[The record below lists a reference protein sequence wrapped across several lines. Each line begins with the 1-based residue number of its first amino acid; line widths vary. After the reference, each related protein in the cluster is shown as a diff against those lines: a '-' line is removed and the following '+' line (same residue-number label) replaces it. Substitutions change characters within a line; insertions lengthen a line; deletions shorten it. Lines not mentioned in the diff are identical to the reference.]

1 MYKMLLLV
9 CIVFF
14 LTHES
19 LGYQLPISCK
29 IKNKIGI
36 ASRSISQLASTLAI
50 PFNYEEN
57 EKPLTLGPRV
67 TIKGKILTLW
77 GLGYGLVA
85 FFMAFLVMPYM
96 LVQAV
101 LCDIMGN
108 GNRRKTLDWV
118 IHYWAKIV
126 MRICF
131 TRPILLGAENLPPL
145 NETVI
150 YVPNHTSFMDILVL
164 SGFIPR
170 PFKYLSKAEI
180 KNIPVIGTA
189 MELAKHVFLKRDNLK
204 STFEVTETT
213 IKRLVDGNSMVLF
226 AEGTRSID
234 GRLKSFKKGAFQM
247 AKEAKVRIVPVS
259 IGNLHRW
266 MPKDALLPLTLIK
279 DTYIQV
285 HPPIE
290 TADKTVSQLRALCH
304 EAVNSGLPDHQKS
317 LTDKHSTDK
326 P

>member
-1 MYKMLLLV
+1 MSS
-9 CIVFF
+9 
-14 LTHES
+14 S
-19 LGYQLPISCK
+19 LAVPY
-29 IKNKIGI
+29 
-36 ASRSISQLASTLAI
+36 
-50 PFNYEEN
+50 NYEEN
-57 EKPLTLGPRV
+57 KKPLTLGPHV

-77 GLGYGLVA
+77 GLVYGLVA
-85 FFMAFLVMPYM
+85 FFIAFLVMPYM
-96 LVQAV
+96 LVQA
-101 LCDIMGN
+101 LICDIIGN
-108 GNRRKTLDWV
+108 GNRRKALDWV
-118 IHYWAKIV
+118 IHYWAKV
-126 MRICF
+126 AMRLCF
-131 TRPILLGAENLPPL
+131 TRPILLGETNLPPL

-279 DTYIQV
+279 DIYIQV
-285 HPPIE
+285 HPPID
-290 TADKTVSQLRALCH
+290 TSDKTVSQLRALCH
-304 EAVNSGLPDHQKS
+304 DAVNSGLPEHQKAII
-317 LTDKHSTDK
+317 STEK
-326 P
+326 

>member
-1 MYKMLLLV
+1 MLVLTCFALLLV
-9 CIVFF
+9 PKA
-14 LTHES
+14 
-19 LGYQLPISCK
+19 LGYYTRIGSSVRKTTGITSRGTFQISSSVATPWK
-29 IKNKIGI
+29 
-36 ASRSISQLASTLAI
+36 
-50 PFNYEEN
+50 E
-57 EKPLTLGPRV
+57 PLILGPHV
-67 TIKGKILTLW
+67 SIKGKILTLW
-77 GLGYGLVA
+77 GVGYGLVA
-85 FFMAFLVMPYM
+85 FLMASLVIPYM

-101 LCDIMGN
+101 ICDIMGN
-108 GNRRKTLDWV
+108 SSRRKTLDWV
-118 IHYWAKIV
+118 IHYWANV
-126 MRICF
+126 AMRICF
-131 TRPILLGAENLPPL
+131 TRPILLGVENLPPL

-213 IKRLVDGNSMVLF
+213 IKRLIDGNSMVLF

-266 MPKDALLPLTLIK
+266 MPKEALLPLTLIK
-279 DTYIQV
+279 DTYIKI
-285 HPPIE
+285 HPPID
-290 TADKTVSQLRALCH
+290 TSDKTVSQLRALCH
-304 EAVNSGLPDHQKS
+304 EAVNNGLPEYQKC
-317 LTDKHSTDK
+317 LTDKHGADK
-326 P
+326 Q

>member
-1 MYKMLLLV
+1 MIALVCVLLL
-9 CIVFF
+9 FA
-14 LTHES
+14 HES
-19 LGYQLPISCK
+19 LCFHSLNQCQLRNKLIIS
-29 IKNKIGI
+29 
-36 ASRSISQLASTLAI
+36 SRHTLQLSSTLAV

-57 EKPLTLGPRV
+57 QKPLTLGPHLN
-67 TIKGKILTLW
+67 IKGKILTLW
-77 GLGYGLVA
+77 GIVYGLVA
-85 FFMAFLVMPYM
+85 FFIAFLIMPYM

-118 IHYWAKIV
+118 IHYWAKFA
-126 MRICF
+126 MRLCF

-189 MELAKHVFLKRDNLK
+189 MGLAKHVFLKRDSLQ

-213 IKRLVDGNSMVLF
+213 IKRLIDGNSMVLF

-279 DTYIQV
+279 DTYIKV
-285 HPPIE
+285 HPPID
-290 TADKTVSQLRALCH
+290 TSDKTVGQLRALCH
-304 EAVNSGLPDHQKS
+304 DAVNSGLPEYQKAVI
-317 LTDKHSTDK
+317 STEK
-326 P
+326 